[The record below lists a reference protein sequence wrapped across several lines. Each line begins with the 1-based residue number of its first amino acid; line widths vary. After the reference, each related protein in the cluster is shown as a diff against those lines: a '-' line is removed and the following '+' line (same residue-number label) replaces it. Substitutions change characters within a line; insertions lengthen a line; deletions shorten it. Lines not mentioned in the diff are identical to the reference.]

1 MKIRWFGHACF
12 LLTSSEGVRVLTDPF
27 DDQVGYELPAVE
39 ADIVTT
45 SHDHFDHNY
54 TQIVKGTFLHVNKP
68 GETQKDG
75 IRIFGVMTYHD
86 KDQGSKRGENV
97 VYTFDIDG
105 LRICHFGDIGHVP
118 SAQQIAE
125 IGDIDVALLPV
136 GGIFTVDATEA
147 YEIVKLLK
155 PKVTIPMH
163 YKTPYLKFGLD
174 DVNSFLSK
182 AGVSGN
188 AEVLL
193 RKNEIEITKDNIHQ
207 FPSIIVFDYK

>member
-1 MKIRWFGHACF
+1 M
-12 LLTSSEGVRVLTDPF
+12 
-27 DDQVGYELPAVE
+27 
-39 ADIVTT
+39 
-45 SHDHFDHNY
+45 
-54 TQIVKGTFLHVNKP
+54 
-68 GETQKDG
+68 
-75 IRIFGVMTYHD
+75 
-86 KDQGSKRGENV
+86 
-97 VYTFDIDG
+97 
-105 LRICHFGDIGHVP
+105 
-118 SAQQIAE
+118 
-125 IGDIDVALLPV
+125 
-136 GGIFTVDATEA
+136 DATEA